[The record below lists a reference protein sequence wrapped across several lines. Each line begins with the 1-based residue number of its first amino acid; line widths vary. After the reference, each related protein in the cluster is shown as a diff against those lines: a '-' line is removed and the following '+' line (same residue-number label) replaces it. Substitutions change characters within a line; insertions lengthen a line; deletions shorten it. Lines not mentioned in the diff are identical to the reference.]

1 MNIKE
6 LDQVFLRSAPDINN
20 DFVTPGP
27 GRTASPA
34 LHPELKYKS
43 KPAGS
48 LMYKFLQ
55 FRFLTGYLSILALA
69 LFFNPDSAAA
79 QNGDA
84 DFRVST
90 ASVDESYPNFDDA
103 HPVVYTIN
111 GVQGKELTLYRG
123 QTYTFEIDAT
133 GHPFFFTTEQGGANN
148 YAGEITNGVENS
160 RAQDGVVTVTV
171 DEDLP
176 DEIYYECGFH
186 TNMGGVIQ
194 VQDLPEPAI
203 TDYRARLSGANEVP
217 PVFTTATGHI
227 TASLDGAELTLSGS
241 FEGLESPVEP
251 IAETGVH
258 IHAGFAGQNGG
269 VEVVLTPELS
279 DGDTAGDIDETITL
293 TGEQLNM
300 LENRRLYINIHTEG
314 NPAGEL
320 RGQLVPDGPAGFQT
334 YASGGYKVP
343 ANVSLAQGG
352 LFLEWDGS
360 DLVVSGAF
368 EGLSEPYIDE
378 VGETGSG
385 AHLHVGFAGENGPVE
400 LSLTAQTS
408 EDGLSGVFHPMENTF
423 EDVDSDIAERLA
435 GRQHYLNIHSE
446 AYPAGEIRGQVVPE
460 ADIYFYAPLS
470 SGIEKFGNTS
480 EGRGAV
486 LVEWYADESE
496 IVLTGAF
503 SDLGSDYDTGI
514 GSHIHVGYAGQS
526 GGVLVAN
533 PASVGDDNRSG
544 SYHPGENTF
553 MLEPEDVA
561 LLVNRQTYFNVHTAE
576 WPGGE
581 IRGSLL
587 PFAQHYF
594 AANLT
599 GEAEVQPVFTDAF
612 GGIVAELRGNRLTVS
627 GSFSDLG
634 SNFNESPGAHIHYGR
649 AGENGS
655 VAFPFDV
662 DTGDAEDARDGVV
675 AGPANTFELTEH
687 DILALA
693 AGELYVNIHSEENQP
708 GEIRGQLLLD
718 PNSAPVDDPAITAP
732 GDGAEIVIE
741 GDAGTP
747 FVPQWNSSEDPDG
760 DRVVYVWQ
768 LALDEDFENVVFAAN
783 AGEEEELN
791 LTFADVDGLLDDLGV
806 EPGTEAVVYHRA
818 LATDGSYFHIGS
830 GASVTIERGV
840 LTSGEKETEL
850 ADRFEL
856 RQNYPNPFNPATT
869 IQFVLPER
877 AQTTLRVYNAIGRE
891 VATLVDE
898 NLSAGTH
905 EVTFDAASL
914 SSGIYLYRLEAGS
927 FRQTQKMILAK

>member
-1 MNIKE
+1 M
-6 LDQVFLRSAPDINN
+6 
-20 DFVTPGP
+20 
-27 GRTASPA
+27 
-34 LHPELKYKS
+34 KYHIR
-43 KPAGS
+43 
-48 LMYKFLQ
+48 
-55 FRFLTGYLSILALA
+55 FRLLTGYLSILTVAL
-69 LFFNPDSAAA
+69 LLNPDFAVA

-84 DFRVST
+84 DFHVST
-90 ASVDESYPNFDDA
+90 ESVDESYPNFDNA
-103 HPVVYTIN
+103 HPFVYTVN
-111 GVQGKELTLYRG
+111 GVQGKELTLFRG
-123 QTYTFEIDAT
+123 QTYTFEIVAS
-133 GHPFFFTTEQGGANN
+133 GHPFFFTTEQGGASN
-148 YAGEITNGVENS
+148 YDGEITDGVENS
-160 RAQDGVVTVTV
+160 RAQEGIVTFTV
-171 DEDLP
+171 GGDLP

-194 VQDLPEPAI
+194 VRDLPEPAI

-227 TASLDGAELTLSGS
+227 TATLDGAELTLTGS
-241 FEGLESPVEP
+241 FEGLQSPVEP

-269 VEVVLTPELS
+269 VEAVLTPQLS
-279 DGDTAGDIDETITL
+279 DGDTAGEIDETITL
-293 TGEQLNM
+293 TGEQLVM
-300 LENRRLYINIHTEG
+300 LENRRLYINIHTEEY
-314 NPAGEL
+314 PTGEL
-320 RGQLVPDGPAGFQT
+320 RGQLVPDGAHGFQA
-334 YASGGYKVP
+334 YASGGYEVP
-343 ANVSLAQGG
+343 ANASLAQGG

-368 EGLSEPYIDE
+368 EGLSEPYIEE

-385 AHLHVGFAGENGPVE
+385 AHLHIGFAGENGPVE
-400 LSLTAQTS
+400 LSLIAQNS
-408 EDGLSGVFHPMENTF
+408 DDGRSGVFYPGDNTF
-423 EDVDSDIAERLA
+423 KNVDSDVAGRLA

-470 SGIEKFGNTS
+470 SGIENFGNTS

-486 LVEWYADESE
+486 LVEWYADDSE

-503 SDLGSDYDTGI
+503 ANLGSDFNPGI
-514 GSHIHVGYAGQS
+514 GSHIHVGFAGQS
-526 GGVLVAN
+526 GGVIVAN
-533 PASVGDDNRSG
+533 PATVGDDARSG
-544 SYHPGENTF
+544 SYHPDENTF
-553 MLEPEDVA
+553 TLEPDDVA
-561 LLVNRQTYFNVHTAE
+561 LVVNRQTYFNVHTVE

-587 PFAQHYF
+587 PLAQHYF

-599 GEAEVQPVFTDAF
+599 GEAEVEPVFTDAF
-612 GGIVAELRGNRLTVS
+612 GGVVAELRGNQLTVS

-649 AGENGS
+649 AGENGG
-655 VAFPFDV
+655 VAFPFEV
-662 DTGDAEDARDGVV
+662 DTGDADDARDGVV
-675 AGPANTFELTEH
+675 PGPANTFKLSED

-718 PNSAPVDDPAITAP
+718 PNSAPVGDPAITAP

-741 GDAGTP
+741 GSGNTP

-760 DRVVYVWQ
+760 DLVVYVWQ
-768 LALDEDFENVVFAAN
+768 LALDEDFGDVVFAAS

-791 LTFADVDGLLDDLGV
+791 LTFRDVDGLLDELGV
-806 EPGTEAVVYHRA
+806 EPGSEAVVYHRA
-818 LATDGSYFHIGS
+818 LATDGSYFNIGT
-830 GASVTIERGV
+830 GASVTLQRGV
-840 LTSGEKETEL
+840 VTSGEQEMEV
-850 ADRFEL
+850 ASRFDL
-856 RQNYPNPFNPATT
+856 RQNYPNPFNPTTT
-869 IQFVLPER
+869 IQFVLPES
-877 AQTTLRVYNAIGRE
+877 AQATLRVYDVIGRE

-905 EVTFDAASL
+905 KVTFDAASL

-927 FRQTQKMILAK
+927 FRQTKKMILAK